1 MASFAF
7 QNGFIKSADVQEV
20 DAETADTLTAHGGVL
35 WGTNAQYTASRA
47 RELLGWKPAGPSF
60 EEEIPRAVQ
69 EEASKL
75 DSQSKI

>member
-7 QNGFIKSADVQEV
+7 QNGFIKSADVQEI

-47 RELLGWKPAGPSF
+47 RELLGWKPAAPSF